1 MRDFLLKQIFI
12 KNIESELINIGYDP
26 SYAFKG
32 KEKFEYKNFKIFDV
46 TSAQANIIKQLAL
59 SVGADCATHRQV
71 ITGQIE
77 KSDCILGGN
86 ISQLR
91 IIAKKLQLQPFGL
104 KNLGLKLEK
113 LTDSQKLNKDK
124 TKIVGILNITSD
136 SFSDGGDYC
145 TVENAITHLHELIN
159 DGADIV
165 DIGAESTRPGAEEI
179 SPDIQLKRIL
189 PVLKYIKENNIE
201 IPISI
206 DTRSAQVAKEC
217 IKHGA
222 SIINDVSGLDF
233 DKNMAEVIAQNPNVK
248 IVIQHSR
255 GIPQNMQDNPQ
266 YDYLM
271 DDIYKS
277 LSAKI
282 DYAISNGIKKGNIIV
297 DAGIGFGKTREQNFE
312 ILHRWQEL
320 KTLDCPVML
329 GVSRKSLLNM
339 PQSSNA
345 EKDLYTLALNSILL
359 NENIDYIRVHNVK
372 IHRQL
377 LDVLK

>member
-71 ITGQIE
+71 IIGQIE

-113 LTDSQKLNKDK
+113 LTDSPKLNKDK

-189 PVLKYIKENNIE
+189 PVLKYIKENNVE

>member
-255 GIPQNMQDNPQ
+255 GITQNMQDNPQ

>member
-77 KSDCILGGN
+77 NSDCILGGN

-189 PVLKYIKENNIE
+189 PVLKYIKENNVE

-248 IVIQHSR
+248 IVIQHSQ